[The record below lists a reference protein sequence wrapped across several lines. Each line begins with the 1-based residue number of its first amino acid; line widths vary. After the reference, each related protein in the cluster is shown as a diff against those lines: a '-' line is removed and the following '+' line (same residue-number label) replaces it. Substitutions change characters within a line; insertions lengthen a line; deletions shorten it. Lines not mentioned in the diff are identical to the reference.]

1 MIKTKISATPSISV
15 KHVICITLILY
26 FAVSIAQFFMLNHN
40 NALVEVGQDKR
51 RFFIKLYLFMFIGFA
66 LYSLYAYVFINV
78 MYMFNQWINVSRICL
93 RIRNQFPNYIAAISE
108 LFRLLS
114 SPIFLYFNLVVFS
127 IVMLISSN
135 LIIEDIRNYS
145 IGVLIKETVP
155 GVPRFRN
162 FNTFL
167 ILIFILIPMA
177 IGILNLLSKFKKK

>member
-1 MIKTKISATPSISV
+1 MIKTEISAAPSISV

-40 NALVEVGQDKR
+40 NALLEIGHDKR
-51 RFFIKLYLFMFIGFA
+51 QLFIKLYVFMLIGFV
-66 LYSLYAYVFINV
+66 LYSLYGYVFINV
-78 MYMFNQWINVSRICL
+78 MRMFHQWINVSRICL
-93 RIRNQFPNYIAAISE
+93 RIRNQFPNYFAAISE
-108 LFRLLS
+108 LFQLLS

-145 IGVLIKETVP
+145 IGVLIRETVP
-155 GVPRFRN
+155 GVPRFGN
-162 FNTFL
+162 YNTFL
-167 ILIFILIPMA
+167 ILIFLLIPMA